1 MRIEEQGTAVVVVK
15 TTASVARVV
24 QPPQQKKEITISDLK
39 SQPKE
44 TTSKDEQKEQEIP
57 EVLQLKAAVDTANKL
72 MDLSSYHIKFR
83 IDEDSDRLQVSLI
96 DNDTQ
101 EVIREVPSNEM
112 LEISARMREVINTI
126 NKMVGVFV
134 DEIG

>member
-1 MRIEEQGTAVVVVK
+1 MRIEEQGTAIVVVK

-24 QPPQQKKEITISDLK
+24 QPPQKKEITISDLK

-44 TTSKDEQKEQEIP
+44 TAPQEEQKEQEIP
-57 EVLQLKAAVDTANKL
+57 QVLQLKAAVETANKL

-83 IDEDSDRLQVSLI
+83 IDQDSDRLQVSLI

-112 LEISARMREVINTI
+112 LEISARMKEVISAI

>member
-1 MRIEEQGTAVVVVK
+1 MRIEEQGTAIVVVK

-24 QPPQQKKEITISDLK
+24 QPPQKKEITISDLK

-44 TTSKDEQKEQEIP
+44 TAPQEEQKEQEIP
-57 EVLQLKAAVDTANKL
+57 QVLQLKAAVETANKL

-83 IDEDSDRLQVSLI
+83 IDEDSDRIQVSLI

-112 LEISARMREVINTI
+112 LEISARMKEVISAI